1 MLSVFRP
8 LLVTRERREVLL
20 ALTSA
25 YMLVQLSSLPVAL
38 TLPTL
43 GEVFGVS
50 ISDAAWV
57 VVMYLLVLGG
67 FVLLA
72 ARLGDRYGHARV
84 FFLGILAST
93 IGSGLIA
100 LSQDLWQVVMWLW
113 NSRVGIGH
121 DSGQLQRHTG
131 CHIPA

>member
-1 MLSVFRP
+1 M
-8 LLVTRERREVLL
+8 LL

-38 TLPTL
+38 SLPTL

-100 LSQDLWQVVMWLW
+100 LSQDLWQVVMW
-113 NSRVGIGH
+113 RGIAGLGVGH
-121 DSGQLQRHTG
+121 DPGQLQRHTR
-131 CHIPA
+131 CHLPSG